1 MPIEKSEDI
10 DMKKLKKS
18 PVSIVCYV
26 IAALSLIYALYALAS
41 GYSYL
46 NSYFSAY
53 GTSIGANLGDAAT
66 YMLSQSF
73 TPLCFAVMV
82 FMCGHINEGVRALN
96 PDNYVDVVVVDKAE
110 ADTDEA
116 SEAEPAELA
125 EAEAE
130 TEVVEV
136 GVDEMVEADEAEETS
151 EPESDAETAEAEDAK
166 NE

>member
-26 IAALSLIYALYALAS
+26 IAALSLIYALYALVS

-96 PDNYVDVVVVDKAE
+96 PENYVEVEVVEKTDA
-110 ADTDEA
+110 DEA
-116 SEAEPAELA
+116 SEE
-125 EAEAE
+125 EAVCLSEVENE

-136 GVDEMVEADEAEETS
+136 EEVETVEAVTDEEAAEPAEE
-151 EPESDAETAEAEDAK
+151 AETAEAEDAK

>member
-1 MPIEKSEDI
+1 
-10 DMKKLKKS
+10 MKKLKKS

-26 IAALSLIYALYALAS
+26 IAALSLIYALYALVS

-125 EAEAE
+125 EVEAE
-130 TEVVEV
+130 TEVIEVE
-136 GVDEMVEADEAEETS
+136 VDEMVEADEAEETS

>member
-125 EAEAE
+125 EVEAE

-136 GVDEMVEADEAEETS
+136 EVDEMVEADEAEETS

>member
-18 PVSIVCYV
+18 PVSILCYV
-26 IAALSLIYALYALAS
+26 IAALSLIYALYALVS

-96 PDNYVDVVVVDKAE
+96 PENYVEVEVVEKTDADEDSEEE
-110 ADTDEA
+110 AVC
-116 SEAEPAELA
+116 LA
-125 EAEAE
+125 EVENE

-136 GVDEMVEADEAEETS
+136 EEVETVEAVTDEETAEPAEE
-151 EPESDAETAEAEDAK
+151 AETAEAEDAK

>member
-26 IAALSLIYALYALAS
+26 IAALSLIYALYALVS

-96 PDNYVDVVVVDKAE
+96 PENYVEVEVVEKTDA
-110 ADTDEA
+110 DEA
-116 SEAEPAELA
+116 SEEEAVCLA
-125 EAEAE
+125 EVENE

-136 GVDEMVEADEAEETS
+136 EEVETVEAVTDEEVAEPAEE
-151 EPESDAETAEAEDAK
+151 AETAEAEDAK

>member
-1 MPIEKSEDI
+1 
-10 DMKKLKKS
+10 MKKLKKS

-26 IAALSLIYALYALAS
+26 IAALSLIYALYALVS

-96 PDNYVDVVVVDKAE
+96 PENYVEVEVVEKTDA
-110 ADTDEA
+110 DEA
-116 SEAEPAELA
+116 SEE
-125 EAEAE
+125 EAVCLSEVENE

-136 GVDEMVEADEAEETS
+136 EEVETVEAVTDEEAAEPAEE
-151 EPESDAETAEAEDAK
+151 AETAEAEDAK

>member
-1 MPIEKSEDI
+1 
-10 DMKKLKKS
+10 MKKLKKS

-26 IAALSLIYALYALAS
+26 IAALSLIYALYALVS

-116 SEAEPAELA
+116 SEADPAEFA
-125 EAEAE
+125 EVESE

-136 GVDEMVEADEAEETS
+136 EVDEMVEADEAEETS

>member
-1 MPIEKSEDI
+1 
-10 DMKKLKKS
+10 MKKLKKS

-26 IAALSLIYALYALAS
+26 IAALSLIYALYALVS

-96 PDNYVDVVVVDKAE
+96 PDNYVDVVVVDEAE
-110 ADTDEA
+110 ADTDED
-116 SEAEPAELA
+116 SEAEPVELA
-125 EAEAE
+125 EVEAE
-130 TEVVEV
+130 TEVFEVE
-136 GVDEMVEADEAEETS
+136 VDEMVEADEAEETS
-151 EPESDAETAEAEDAK
+151 EPESDAETAEAEDEK

>member
-1 MPIEKSEDI
+1 
-10 DMKKLKKS
+10 MKKLKKS

-26 IAALSLIYALYALAS
+26 IAALSLIYALYALVS

-96 PDNYVDVVVVDKAE
+96 PENYVEVEVVEKTDA
-110 ADTDEA
+110 DEA
-116 SEAEPAELA
+116 SEEEAVCLA
-125 EAEAE
+125 EFENE

-136 GVDEMVEADEAEETS
+136 EEVETVEAVTDEEAAEPAEE
-151 EPESDAETAEAEDAK
+151 AETAEAEDAK

>member
-26 IAALSLIYALYALAS
+26 IAALSLIYALYALVS

-96 PDNYVDVVVVDKAE
+96 PENYVEVEVVEKTY
-110 ADTDEA
+110 ADES
-116 SEAEPAELA
+116 SEAEPVELA
-125 EAEAE
+125 EVEA
-130 TEVVEV
+130 EVVEV
-136 GVDEMVEADEAEETS
+136 EVDEMVEADEAEETY
-151 EPESDAETAEAEDAK
+151 EPEADAETAEAEDAK

>member
-1 MPIEKSEDI
+1 
-10 DMKKLKKS
+10 MKKLKKS

-26 IAALSLIYALYALAS
+26 IAALSLIYALYALVS

-125 EAEAE
+125 EVEA
-130 TEVVEV
+130 EVVEV
-136 GVDEMVEADEAEETS
+136 EVEEMVEADEAEETS

>member
-1 MPIEKSEDI
+1 
-10 DMKKLKKS
+10 MKKLKKS

-26 IAALSLIYALYALAS
+26 IAALSLIYALYALVS

-96 PDNYVDVVVVDKAE
+96 PENYVEVEVVEKTDA
-110 ADTDEA
+110 DEA
-116 SEAEPAELA
+116 SEEEDVCLA
-125 EAEAE
+125 KVENE

-136 GVDEMVEADEAEETS
+136 DEVETVEAVTDEEAAEPAEE
-151 EPESDAETAEAEDAK
+151 AETAEAEDAK

>member
-1 MPIEKSEDI
+1 
-10 DMKKLKKS
+10 MKKLKKS

-26 IAALSLIYALYALAS
+26 IAALSLIYALYALVS

-96 PDNYVDVVVVDKAE
+96 PENYVEVEVVEKTDA
-110 ADTDEA
+110 DEA
-116 SEAEPAELA
+116 SEE
-125 EAEAE
+125 EAVCLSEVENE
-130 TEVVEV
+130 TEVVEGEEV
-136 GVDEMVEADEAEETS
+136 EPVEAVTDEEAAEPAEE
-151 EPESDAETAEAEDAK
+151 AETAEAEDAK

>member
-1 MPIEKSEDI
+1 
-10 DMKKLKKS
+10 MKKLKKS

-26 IAALSLIYALYALAS
+26 IAALSLIYALYALVS

-136 GVDEMVEADEAEETS
+136 EVDEMVEADEAEETS

>member
-1 MPIEKSEDI
+1 
-10 DMKKLKKS
+10 MKKLKKS

-26 IAALSLIYALYALAS
+26 IAALSLIYALYAIVS

-125 EAEAE
+125 EVEAE

-136 GVDEMVEADEAEETS
+136 EVDEMVEADEAEETS

-166 NE
+166 NA

>member
-1 MPIEKSEDI
+1 
-10 DMKKLKKS
+10 MKKLKKS

-26 IAALSLIYALYALAS
+26 IAALSLIYALYALVS

-96 PDNYVDVVVVDKAE
+96 PENYVEVEVVEKTDA
-110 ADTDEA
+110 DEA
-116 SEAEPAELA
+116 SEAEPVELA
-125 EAEAE
+125 EVEA
-130 TEVVEV
+130 EVVEV
-136 GVDEMVEADEAEETS
+136 EVDEMVEADEAEETS
-151 EPESDAETAEAEDAK
+151 EPEADAETAEAEDAK